1 MRADEFITE
10 GGPPRGKMD
19 KDHENATGTGG
30 SVIARDVGGYDR
42 VYHMNRLAM
51 AMAMSDGKSTKAV
64 KMDVASPVEK
74 FNSYHPYT
82 DEEHNMIQS
91 ALKTIPS
98 EHHKMAKRGKSSE
111 PDDTNKT
118 SPVMGFAG
126 YGEKKSQKAGPVKKK

>member
-10 GGPPRGKMD
+10 GGPPRGKMN
-19 KDHENATGTGG
+19 KEHENASATGG
-30 SVIARDVGGYDR
+30 STIARDTGGYDR

-51 AMAMSDGKSTKAV
+51 AMAMSDGKTTKAV

-74 FNSYHPYT
+74 FNSYHPFT

-111 PDDTNKT
+111 PDDTHKT
-118 SPVMGFAG
+118 SPMMGFSG
-126 YGEKKSQKAGPVKKK
+126 YGAKPKKAGPIKKK

>member
-1 MRADEFITE
+1 MRANEFITE
-10 GGPPRGKMD
+10 GGPSRGKMD
-19 KDHENATGTGG
+19 KEHENATATGG
-30 SVIARDVGGYDR
+30 STIARDVGGYDR

-98 EHHKMAKRGKSSE
+98 EHHKMAKRGKSQE
-111 PDDTNKT
+111 ADDTHKT
-118 SPVMGFAG
+118 SPMLGFAG
-126 YGEKKSQKAGPVKKK
+126 YDEKPKKAGPVKKK

>member
-1 MRADEFITE
+1 MRANEFITE
-10 GGPPRGKMD
+10 GGPARSKMN

-30 SVIARDVGGYDR
+30 SVIARDQGGYDR
-42 VYHMNRLAM
+42 TYHQNRLSM
-51 AMAMSDGKSTKAV
+51 AMAMSDGKSSKAV
-64 KMDVASPVEK
+64 KMNAASPVEK

-111 PDDTNKT
+111 PDDTHKT
-118 SPVMGFAG
+118 SPMMGFAG
-126 YGEKKSQKAGPVKKK
+126 YGVKSKKK

>member
-1 MRADEFITE
+1 MRASEFITE
-10 GGPPRGKMD
+10 GGPPRGKMN
-19 KDHENATGTGG
+19 KEHENATGSGG
-30 SVIARDVGGYDR
+30 STIARDVGGYDR

-64 KMDVASPVEK
+64 KMDAASPVEK

-98 EHHKMAKRGKSSE
+98 EHYKMAKRGKSKE
-111 PDDTNKT
+111 PDDTHKT
-118 SPVMGFAG
+118 SPMMGFAG
-126 YGEKKSQKAGPVKKK
+126 YGTKSKKK